1 MKKLLFFLL
10 IIIIL
15 SQGCIAKNNSY
26 FAIEVGTKPNQ
37 LGYNKGLEFCSGPIA
52 ITEFES
58 KIFVLDKENYKI
70 NVYSIMGDFLNFIKI
85 PNGFKYRDI
94 VVNPESKDITLLTDK
109 GIYIIKNDK
118 LKKINELPDIIKN
131 PYYLAIDK
139 HGNIGMTGLDNKGR
153 LKTGIYSLEGFIE
166 LNGFGLFFSYS
177 GIQCLQTNH
186 KEVLFI
192 DNNSIVK
199 KLFIDIQSDATP
211 IGIDDEMNVYYVE
224 PIKRGLIIYRIDKNE
239 KIVNKKVNYSSRLIE
254 DPVDV
259 IRFMR
264 VTPKGEIIALEVNPT
279 ECRVLRINL

>member
-26 FAIEVGTKPNQ
+26 FVIEVGTKPNQ

-58 KIFVLDKENYKI
+58 KIFILDKENYKVNI
-70 NVYSIMGDFLNFIKI
+70 YSIMGDFLNFIKI

-94 VVNPESKDITLLTDK
+94 VVNPKFKDITLLTDK

-186 KEVLFI
+186 KEVSFI
-192 DNNSIVK
+192 ENNSIVK

-224 PIKRGLIIYRIDKNE
+224 PIKRGLIIYRIDKNG

-259 IRFMR
+259 IRFVR